1 MKMDDILTNY
11 LAENGVATILGDDDV
26 LTRVNTTD
34 NKSDAKVMELL
45 EKSSKGKDYLIMLI
59 FFSVLTVSS
68 ILIYKIAFDTT
79 GVLMKYYVP
88 LIIVF
93 IGIMHKLW
101 KDKIRIEKLTIL
113 LFLLPKVERLKLI
126 LAILDDSK
134 EVNLNKLVSR
144 FKLK

>member
-1 MKMDDILTNY
+1 
-11 LAENGVATILGDDDV
+11 
-26 LTRVNTTD
+26 
-34 NKSDAKVMELL
+34 
-45 EKSSKGKDYLIMLI
+45 
-59 FFSVLTVSS
+59 
-68 ILIYKIAFDTT
+68 
-79 GVLMKYYVP
+79 
-88 LIIVF
+88 
-93 IGIMHKLW
+93 MHKLW